1 MITDRQKNIIK
12 ILLETEGLV
21 TCKEISEKIK
31 ASDRTVLNEIKNINN
46 NLSSK
51 NKLVIAKG
59 KGIKLEKKESI
70 FELYRL
76 YTSTDEKEDLSI
88 NLIKII
94 LINNYFNQKVYSEEI
109 AEELYISLSVLKRVI
124 KKARIKL
131 KEYQLDIIVD
141 NKKGIYIEGKEEN
154 IRLCMSNILF
164 LSSNNYDIFLNKT
177 EFFNKSE
184 IEEIKKITLK
194 FLDKYNLS
202 LTYIAFNSF
211 IIHILISIIRTDK
224 LIDYDTEFI
233 DKLNKS
239 REKDVITELIAE
251 INSKLGYKLDC
262 DFYYLTKHLI
272 SSQKFSEDYNFINE
286 RNIIDLIFKNIVN
299 RIYREFSIDF
309 SKDKIFTD
317 GLKLHLLTSINRYKI
332 NSSIKHIDLSEIK
345 SQYPIAYDMG
355 IVAGDEIS
363 KGLNINLD
371 DTEVLFLALHLG
383 TAFNRLNKN
392 RSKKGCSILI
402 VCGAGLSTAKF
413 LKYSL
418 LENFKCDINHIDLI
432 SYYDYKQ
439 ELKDQYDII
448 LSSLNNINDIDGA
461 IKVNYVLTQLELD
474 VLKNKLTSINNKDY
488 LKPCKGDIFY
498 LKSYENK
505 EQVLK
510 FMTEELNK
518 RGLLTKENIKS
529 IYDREEMGDTS
540 LGNMIAIPHPLSYSL
555 EDMNISVLIN
565 DKEIFWG
572 KDKVKIILLPL
583 IPKTKIKEWDN
594 LFKKLFKVF
603 SRSDVV
609 DKLSNSSNIEEFKNI
624 LIEEME

>member
-1 MITDRQKNIIK
+1 MNTCSQLKTIDNISKVTRISGTDRF
-12 ILLETEGLV
+12 ET
-21 TCKEISEKIK
+21 
-31 ASDRTVLNEIKNINN
+31 
-46 NLSSK
+46 SSK
-51 NKLVIAKG
+51 IYLESG
-59 KGIKLEKKESI
+59 K
-70 FELYRL
+70 
-76 YTSTDEKEDLSI
+76 
-88 NLIKII
+88 
-94 LINNYFNQKVYSEEI
+94 
-109 AEELYISLSVLKRVI
+109 
-124 KKARIKL
+124 KKAVVASGENFPDALASSSLL
-131 KEYQLDIIVD
+131 KDSGLLLT
-141 NKKGIYIEGKEEN
+141 KKNSIPKAV
-154 IRLCMSNILF
+154 
-164 LSSNNYDIFLNKT
+164 
-177 EFFNKSE
+177 
-184 IEEIKKITLK
+184 EEIKKITLRL
-194 FLDKYNLS
+194 LDKYNLS

-211 IIHILISIIRTDK
+211 IIHILISIIRADK
-224 LIDYDTEFI
+224 IIDYDTEFI

-239 REKDVITELIAE
+239 RERNVITELIAE

-272 SSQKFSEDYNFINE
+272 SSQKFSEDYNLVKEKNL
-286 RNIIDLIFKNIVN
+286 IDLIFENIVD

-309 SKDKIFTD
+309 SKDKIFTE

-332 NSSIKHIDLSEIK
+332 NSPIKHIDLSEIK

-371 DTEVLFLALHLG
+371 DTEILFLALHLG

-392 RSKKGCSILI
+392 KSKKGCSILI

-418 LENFKCDINHIDLI
+418 LENFKYDINHIDLI
-432 SYYDYKQ
+432 SYYDYK
-439 ELKDQYDII
+439 EALKDQYDII

-488 LKPCKGDIFY
+488 LKPFKEDMFY
-498 LKSYENK
+498 LKSYKNK

-510 FMTEELNK
+510 FMTSELNK

-540 LGNMIAIPHPLSYSL
+540 LGNMIAIPHPLSYCS
-555 EDMNISVLIN
+555 EDMSISVLIN

-572 KDKVKIILLPL
+572 KDKVKIILLLL

-603 SRSDVV
+603 SKSDVV
-609 DKLSNSSNIEEFKNI
+609 DKLSNSLSIEEFKNI